1 MKTARFNGRNGF
13 SLIELMIVVAI
24 VGIVAAIVI
33 GGFCLWAWSKASV
46 DVIGSNRAYDAV
58 GAAQY
63 SNPELVMTYDDY
75 AVHCHAADDAVGYQM
90 RATNKDGSRQDL
102 VVCCGS
108 ALSSKP
114 CSVTIDPTQTGQ

>member
-13 SLIELMIVVAI
+13 SLVELMIVVAI
-24 VGIVAAIVI
+24 VGILAALII

-63 SNPELVMTYDDY
+63 SNPELVQTYEADY
-75 AVHCHAADDAVGYQM
+75 ADHCHAADDSVGYQM
-90 RATNKDGSRQDL
+90 HATDKNGARQEL
-102 VVCCGS
+102 TVCCGS
-108 ALSSKP
+108 TLSSKP
-114 CSVTIDPTQTGQ
+114 CSITVNPTQAE